1 MFSTQPCS
9 PAGQGI
15 AKGYPTMLADAQR
28 MKEKGIDTWVEE
40 QEERRNTGFTYA
52 DIRYYPYEVA
62 DT

>member
-1 MFSTQPCS
+1 
-9 PAGQGI
+9 
-15 AKGYPTMLADAQR
+15 MLADAQR

-40 QEERRNTGFTYA
+40 QEERRKTGFTYA